1 MVVHCS
7 KKLKFFSYSTTIAA
21 CFLVLVVQYGF
32 LAPQILILLK
42 SWYPTHAYEKKK
54 ILILLLNILQ
64 NFTL

>member
-42 SWYPTHAYEKKK
+42 SWYPTHAYEKK
-54 ILILLLNILQ
+54 
-64 NFTL
+64 NF